1 MLGLDFAQ
9 AGSARNGSE
18 SGACSW
24 GRSRKPSKTVNVPPH
39 HSSTETAEPSFGNR
53 RLCVRRGGQNYW
65 LPFGRLWYGEPGAIS
80 NAVGYALFYSRSH
93 DAVIRVYDEPGN
105 VIETHEHACEFKEC

>member
-9 AGSARNGSE
+9 ANSARNGSE

-39 HSSTETAEPSFGNR
+39 HSSTETAEPSFGNG
-53 RLCVRRGGQNYW
+53 RLCVPRGGQNYW
-65 LPFGRLWYGEPGAIS
+65 LPFGCLWYDEPNAIS
-80 NAVGYALFYSRSH
+80 NAIGYAIHRSRSH
-93 DAVIRVYDEPGN
+93 DAVIRVYDKAGN
-105 VIETHEHACEFKEC
+105 VIDPIDVI